1 MCLTHQA
8 CHFVRV
14 RPCNSPG
21 SKILRVR
28 GADVSIK
35 PGARAPG
42 SHQEKQSSLRS
53 GRQPHHFNQLLS
65 PTAIARSAGSC
76 LSFTSDPGVALAK
89 PHSTPGFTL
98 SPASR
103 ARLKLWFLKPGAHA
117 PGFMLTFAPRTE
129 RKSLYD
135 LGHVPCCPAWQVV

>member
-76 LSFTSDPGVALAK
+76 LSFTSETITQGSQSLAL
-89 PHSTPGFTL
+89 GLTL
-98 SPASR
+98 IAAPQLFCYRS
-103 ARLKLWFLKPGAHA
+103 LKPVV
-117 PGFMLTFAPRTE
+117 
-129 RKSLYD
+129 
-135 LGHVPCCPAWQVV
+135 GHGPCCLESQVV